1 MMTRAQVEQVL
12 KATLEIEGVATTTPQ
27 RAEYRVGKQYLSIQ
41 EFRQLCDDLCAL
53 LAPVSQPSRE
63 TLRELLHIYR
73 YQSHDMH
80 DGLPCPT
87 CETFAEKLMAWATP
101 HPLRREDLDALWEKH
116 SCQEI
121 ATGEWRQ
128 IIKDAIWR
136 WVCGER
142 EHPHDAWCPHIT
154 WDRGEQRWVLND
166 KPDESYLIVQ
176 ENWTVCPV
184 CGKERP
190 APRPA
195 TPREA

>member
-136 WVCGER
+136 WVCWEQEEPRCEHGE
-142 EHPHDAWCPHIT
+142 AVYWNA
-154 WDRGEQRWVLND
+154 LN
-166 KPDESYLIVQ
+166 KVVQ
-176 ENWTVCPV
+176 CHRCGLQFRPICSEDLVCSHV
-184 CGKERP
+184 P
-190 APRPA
+190 ASTPRPA

>member
-1 MMTRAQVEQVL
+1 MTTRAQVEQVL
-12 KATLEIEGVATTTPQ
+12 EKHEVSTPCNPSSSMPSHALHNS
-27 RAEYRVGKQYLSIQ
+27 RHPCPFL
-41 EFRQLCDDLCAL
+41 LDDLLAL

-136 WVCGER
+136 WVCWEQEEPRCEHGE
-142 EHPHDAWCPHIT
+142 AVYWNA
-154 WDRGEQRWVLND
+154 LN
-166 KPDESYLIVQ
+166 KVVQ
-176 ENWTVCPV
+176 CHR
-184 CGKERP
+184 CGLQFRP
-190 APRPA
+190 ICS
-195 TPREA
+195 EDLG

>member
-1 MMTRAQVEQVL
+1 MTTRAQVEQVL
-12 KATLEIEGVATTTPQ
+12 EKHEVSTPCNPSSSMPSHALHNS
-27 RAEYRVGKQYLSIQ
+27 RHPCPFL
-41 EFRQLCDDLCAL
+41 LDDLLAL

-136 WVCGER
+136 WVCWEQEEPRCEHGE
-142 EHPHDAWCPHIT
+142 AVYWNA
-154 WDRGEQRWVLND
+154 LN
-166 KPDESYLIVQ
+166 KVVQ
-176 ENWTVCPV
+176 CHRCGLQFRPICSEDLVCSHV
-184 CGKERP
+184 P
-190 APRPA
+190 ASTPRPA

>member
-1 MMTRAQVEQVL
+1 MRGDEKTTRAQVEQVL
-12 KATLEIEGVATTTPQ
+12 LNNLGTVRFPG
-27 RAEYRVGKQYLSIQ
+27 Q
-41 EFRQLCDDLCAL
+41 EESALQLLVTRLCDL